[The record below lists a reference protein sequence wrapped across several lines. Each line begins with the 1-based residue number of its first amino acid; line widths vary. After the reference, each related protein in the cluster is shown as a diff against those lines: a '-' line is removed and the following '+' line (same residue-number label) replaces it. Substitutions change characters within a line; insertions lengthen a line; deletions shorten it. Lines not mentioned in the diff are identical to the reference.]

1 LGKEVLRVGVDTG
14 LGKNKRQVL
23 IRGLVQEDEDKIKK
37 IALKKNWSLQQVYR
51 EAIRRYKG

>member
-1 LGKEVLRVGVDTG
+1 VGVDTG